1 MLASPVNLEDLPGL
15 ARLVARMI
23 FIQKGSQGLR
33 VFTEACEPL
42 QIYHLSSCSYSCP
55 VQGRAQDL
63 VIMNIEKNFA
73 ISTEKIIIFHCLFQ
87 YLQSGLGS
95 HLGQT
100 SPYRRS
106 SGETLNRYSL
116 WRLSP
121 GLGLGLAKCSQVR
134 QFSWA
139 RWARCSQFFGEP
151 GLAGLDPRKI
161 FLVQGSLG
169 SRLARSRA
177 RANPDYVCIP
187 YS

>member
-1 MLASPVNLEDLPGL
+1 
-15 ARLVARMI
+15 
-23 FIQKGSQGLR
+23 
-33 VFTEACEPL
+33 
-42 QIYHLSSCSYSCP
+42 
-55 VQGRAQDL
+55 
-63 VIMNIEKNFA
+63 MNIEKNFA
-73 ISTEKIIIFHCLFQ
+73 FGTEKIIIFHCLFQ

-121 GLGLGLAKCSQVR
+121 GLGLGLAKCSRVR
-134 QFSWA
+134 QFSRA
-139 RWARCSQFFGEP
+139 RWARCSQFLGGP

-177 RANPDYVCIP
+177 RAIP
-187 YS
+187 GRYYHHDHFVTPILQFITFSTSSSYLLLLNSMTASKLQKYKWK